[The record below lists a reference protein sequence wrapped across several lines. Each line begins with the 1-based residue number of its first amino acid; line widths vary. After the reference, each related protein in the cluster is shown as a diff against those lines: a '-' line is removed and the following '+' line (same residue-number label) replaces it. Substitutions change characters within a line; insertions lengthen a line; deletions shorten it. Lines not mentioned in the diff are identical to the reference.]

1 MGEVMTAELG
11 AEMRGK
17 KGNRGFGEDG
27 VGGMGSERECID
39 VGESVVPCENN
50 DAELMM
56 VERGSCG
63 EPDEELGRGGIGGSS
78 SRGFPPSGI

>member
-1 MGEVMTAELG
+1 MTAELG
-11 AEMRGK
+11 AEMRGN

-39 VGESVVPCENN
+39 VGESVVPCENSE
-50 DAELMM
+50 AELMI
-56 VERGSCG
+56 VDRGS
-63 EPDEELGRGGIGGSS
+63 PDEEPGRGGIGGGS